1 MFGSNLIHFNL
12 VLDKEIDINGLL
24 LHIIKMDFSAEARH
38 LNFDDILNQTET
50 RMFIK
55 DIKGRYIACNKQFA
69 QDAGYVKTQD
79 IFGKTDEDMS
89 WRENSNYYR
98 ECNADIMKTGTA
110 VVNKI
115 ERQTFGGKK
124 DHYLFISLYP
134 IKDANGEIQALLGAY
149 KDITALKEFEFA
161 QLDLQKKYL
170 TNQKY
175 ESLGI
180 LAGGLAHDFNNF
192 LLSIIG
198 NLELVLSETKQFS
211 PDVVEILEDIKRNTI
226 DLTALTKQLLA
237 YSGKGKIT
245 LTKIDLNTTVS
256 HIWKLLRASISKDIQ
271 ININLEKNLPL
282 IEADVQQIQQVVI
295 NLVANA
301 AESINNSVG
310 TITITTGVQHCDEEY
325 IKRNR
330 LGNKIS
336 PGLYSYIEV
345 IDTGTGI
352 KQEQQDKIFEPFYT
366 TKDMG
371 RGLGLPAVMGII
383 KGHKGSLLLYS
394 EINKGST
401 FKCLFP
407 AIDVPDSYEP
417 SKLTN
422 EHYNNQEESYI
433 LVVDDEEM
441 VRNTLKR
448 ILEKFGYKVIL
459 AVDGVDAIEKFKENS
474 NTISLVIM
482 DLTMPRMDGSSAF
495 SELKKIKKDV
505 KVILSSGYNAQEL
518 SQRFVSKG
526 VAGFLQ
532 KPYEI
537 KDLLEKIKNLYNS

>member
-1 MFGSNLIHFNL
+1 M
-12 VLDKEIDINGLL
+12 
-24 LHIIKMDFSAEARH
+24 
-38 LNFDDILNQTET
+38 
-50 RMFIK
+50 
-55 DIKGRYIACNKQFA
+55 
-69 QDAGYVKTQD
+69 
-79 IFGKTDEDMS
+79 
-89 WRENSNYYR
+89 
-98 ECNADIMKTGTA
+98 
-110 VVNKI
+110 
-115 ERQTFGGKK
+115 
-124 DHYLFISLYP
+124 
-134 IKDANGEIQALLGAY
+134 
-149 KDITALKEFEFA
+149 
-161 QLDLQKKYL
+161 
-170 TNQKY
+170 NQKY

-383 KGHKGSLLLYS
+383 KGHKGSLLL
-394 EINKGST
+394 
-401 FKCLFP
+401 
-407 AIDVPDSYEP
+407 
-417 SKLTN
+417 
-422 EHYNNQEESYI
+422 
-433 LVVDDEEM
+433 
-441 VRNTLKR
+441 
-448 ILEKFGYKVIL
+448 
-459 AVDGVDAIEKFKENS
+459 
-474 NTISLVIM
+474 
-482 DLTMPRMDGSSAF
+482 
-495 SELKKIKKDV
+495 
-505 KVILSSGYNAQEL
+505 
-518 SQRFVSKG
+518 
-526 VAGFLQ
+526 
-532 KPYEI
+532 
-537 KDLLEKIKNLYNS
+537 